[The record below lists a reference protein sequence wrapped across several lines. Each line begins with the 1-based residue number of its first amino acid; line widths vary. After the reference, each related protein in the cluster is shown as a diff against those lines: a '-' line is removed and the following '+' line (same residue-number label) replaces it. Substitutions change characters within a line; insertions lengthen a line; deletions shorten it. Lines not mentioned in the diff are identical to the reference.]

1 MLKLIIYKDK
11 ITTTK
16 WEEEKNDWT
25 EHDITSLK
33 EPITAYFDR
42 NVEIKQDVTVEDFMN
57 HLRKYEKDIDFCFY
71 SFSDGIPLKLYFDEM
86 DSPTDVA
93 HDLGE
98 VEMCWEGEILNDE
111 LMLFGYLR
119 AYLTPEKIA
128 EVGEMNNIPHD
139 ISFLPINVWKNCY
152 FRFNEGILVHNLG
165 EIDNINS
172 ELVFEGY
179 KAWTFFDVLSNFIAD
194 ITMNG
199 TPEERNS
206 KAESF
211 VNKKYDVK
219 EVAKDREQ
227 AQYWL
232 DFLEEELKEMNE
244 KMRETL
250 ENEEYENA
258 EVLQK
263 DINAVTEELKT
274 LKEEVEKYNL

>member
-1 MLKLIIYKDK
+1 MLRLIIYKDK

-16 WEEEKNDWT
+16 WEEEKNDWS
-25 EHDITSLK
+25 EHDISAL
-33 EPITAYFDR
+33 EAPITSYFDR

-57 HLRKYEKDIDFCFY
+57 HLRRYEKDVDFCFY
-71 SFSDGIPLKLYFDEM
+71 GFSDGIPLKLYLDEM
-86 DSPTDVA
+86 EEVSEIT

-98 VEMCWEGEILNDE
+98 IELCWEGEILSDE

-119 AYLTPEKIA
+119 AYLTPEKI
-128 EVGEMNNIPHD
+128 EELGELNNIPHD
-139 ISFLPINVWKNCY
+139 ISFLPINVWKKCLL
-152 FRFNEGILVHNLG
+152 RFNERILVHNLG

-172 ELVFEGY
+172 ELVFDGY
-179 KAWTFFDVLSNFIAD
+179 KAWTFFDVVSNFVAD

-206 KAESF
+206 KADSF

-227 AQYWL
+227 AQYWM
-232 DFLEEELKEMNE
+232 DFLIEELAEMKEQM
-244 KMRETL
+244 KTTL

-263 DINAVTEELKT
+263 DINAVAAELKT
-274 LKEEVEKYNL
+274 LKEEVEKNNI